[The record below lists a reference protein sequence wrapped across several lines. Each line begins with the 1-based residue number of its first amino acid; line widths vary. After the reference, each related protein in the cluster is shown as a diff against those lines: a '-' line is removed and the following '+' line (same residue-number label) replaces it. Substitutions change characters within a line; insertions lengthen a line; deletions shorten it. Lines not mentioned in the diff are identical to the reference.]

1 MIQFMTDN
9 ASYVVL
15 STVLVVW
22 FGIAGYLRRI
32 DTRLHELERADER

>member
-22 FGIAGYLRRI
+22 FGIAGYLLRI
-32 DTRLHELERADER
+32 DTRLQELERADER